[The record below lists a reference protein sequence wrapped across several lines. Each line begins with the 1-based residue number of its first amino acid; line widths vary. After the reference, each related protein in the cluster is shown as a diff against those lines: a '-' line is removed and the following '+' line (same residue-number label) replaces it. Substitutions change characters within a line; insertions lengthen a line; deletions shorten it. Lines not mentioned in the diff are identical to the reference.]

1 MTDLHLSQ
9 TLSHGDDAG
18 RGNLLGVQPYMTAA
32 DYAMPALFLA
42 KLNGYLDE
50 AARRGWLNGRT
61 IVIFPEHIGTWLAA
75 AGGGD
80 GVSRAKTLAA
90 ALRPLI
96 LRNLGRFV
104 PAFVR
109 ARERDRVAAS
119 LFRVNAASML
129 SIYEEVF
136 GGLARGYG
144 ITIVAGSMV
153 LPDPRV
159 EDGRIRPGAGPLY
172 NVSAVYAA
180 DGRVHPQLA
189 RKIHPIDSEQPFVTA
204 ASIADLPVFE
214 TPAGRLGV
222 LVCADG
228 WYPEPYAHLK
238 AQGVDLIAVP
248 SYVAGAGLW
257 RQPWGGYNGSVTPA
271 DVDLGDVGVL
281 SEGEAWRRYC
291 LAGRMTSSAA
301 RAGINVF
308 LRGELWDLG
317 GDSGDT
323 LAILGERVI
332 ETGSERA
339 ALLNLW
345 L

>member
-1 MTDLHLSQ
+1 MNLHLSQ

-32 DYAMPALFLA
+32 DYTMPASFLA

-50 AARRGWLNGRT
+50 AARRGWLNART
-61 IVIFPEHIGTWLAA
+61 IVVFPEHIGTWLAA

-90 ALRPLI
+90 ALRPLV
-96 LRNLGRFV
+96 LRALWRFL

-109 ARERDRVAAS
+109 AREADRVAAA
-119 LFRVNAASML
+119 LFRINAVSML

-144 ITIVAGSMV
+144 VTLVAGSIV
-153 LPDPRV
+153 LPNPRA
-159 EDGRIRPGAGPLY
+159 EDGRIRVGDGPLY
-172 NVSAVYAA
+172 NVSVVFAP
-180 DGRVHPQLA
+180 DGRVHPRLA
-189 RKIHPIDSEQPFVTA
+189 RKIHPIDSEKPFITA
-204 ASIADLPVFE
+204 ATLADLPVFE

-228 WYPEPYAHLK
+228 WYPEPYAQLR
-238 AQGVDLIAVP
+238 AQGVELIAVP
-248 SYVAGAGLW
+248 SYVAGTGLW
-257 RQPWGGYNGSVTPA
+257 QQPWGGYNGSDTPA

-291 LAGRMTSSAA
+291 LAGRMASSAA

-323 LAILGERVI
+323 LAIHSETVI
-332 ETGSERA
+332 ETSSERA
-339 ALLNLW
+339 AILNLW

>member
-1 MTDLHLSQ
+1 MIHLHLSQ
-9 TLSHGDDAG
+9 TLSHGHDAG

-32 DYAMPALFLA
+32 DYAMPASFLA
-42 KLNGYLDE
+42 KLNGYVDE
-50 AARRGWLNGRT
+50 AARCGWINART
-61 IVIFPEHIGTWLAA
+61 IVVFPEHIGTWLAA
-75 AGGGD
+75 AGGGET
-80 GVSRAKTLAA
+80 VAQAKTLAA
-90 ALRPLI
+90 ALRPLV
-96 LRNLGRFV
+96 LRNLGRFL

-119 LFRVNAASML
+119 LFRINAASML
-129 SIYEEVF
+129 SIYEDVF

-144 ITIVAGSMV
+144 VTIVAGSIV

-159 EDGRIRPGAGPLY
+159 EDGRIRLGAGPLY
-172 NVSAVYAA
+172 NVSAVFAS
-180 DGRVHPQLA
+180 DGRVHPRLA

-204 ASIADLPVFE
+204 ASLADLPIFE

-228 WYPEPYAHLK
+228 WYPEPYIQLQK
-238 AQGVDLIAVP
+238 QGVELIAVP
-248 SYVAGAGLW
+248 SYVAGTGLW
-257 RQPWGGYNGSVTPA
+257 RQPWGGYNGSATPA

-291 LAGRMTSSAA
+291 LAGRMASSAA

-323 LAILGERVI
+323 LAIHGETVV
-332 ETGSERA
+332 ETSSERA
-339 ALLNLW
+339 AILNLW